1 MFTRM
6 IVTGLVILSLS
17 ARLPVYSA
25 GNSQTPQTT
34 QGSQS
39 EDVKSQIKKIS
50 IGDPVTITLINGK
63 TSRGYLTRIGDSE
76 FELGSAARDEYFTFR
91 YEEVTR
97 VDRGFDAG
105 FKKIQTSDDPATQAP
120 LTLDAR
126 ADAVR
131 LQITGLGLG
140 EYVKISL
147 RNGKKFYGL
156 ITRVDDYDF
165 DITDFNREVIFT
177 VRYSDVKKV
186 DRDRNRGKW
195 LLVSTLAM
203 GVGAV
208 VAVMLIA
215 RKGRDPRFPSPPFP
229 IRP

>member
-1 MFTRM
+1 MFTKT
-6 IVTGLVILSLS
+6 IVAVLLILSLS

-25 GNSQTPQTT
+25 VKSQAPKTT
-34 QGSQS
+34 QGSQI

-63 TSRGYLTRIGDSE
+63 TSLGYLTRIGDSE
-76 FELGSAARDEYFTFR
+76 FELGTAGRDAYFTFR
-91 YEEVTR
+91 YEEVAR

-105 FKKIQTSDDPATQAP
+105 FKKVQTGDDPAPQTT

-140 EYVKISL
+140 EYVKVSL

-165 DITDFNREVIFT
+165 DLTDFDRGVIFA

-186 DRDRNRGKW
+186 DRDRNRQKW
-195 LLVSTLAM
+195 LWVTVAAM
-203 GVGAV
+203 SAGSIIGTI
-208 VAVMLIA
+208 LIT
-215 RKGRDPRFPSPPFP
+215 RKGRDPKFSC
-229 IRP
+229 

>member
-1 MFTRM
+1 MFIRT
-6 IVTGLVILSLS
+6 IVIGLVILSLS

-25 GNSQTPQTT
+25 GISLTPQTT
-34 QGSQS
+34 QGSQI
-39 EDVKSQIKKIS
+39 EDVKAQIKKIS

-76 FELGSAARDEYFTFR
+76 FELGSAARDKYLTFK
-91 YEEVTR
+91 YEEVAR

-105 FKKIQTSDDPATQAP
+105 FKKIQTGDDPTTQTT

-131 LQITGLGLG
+131 LQIDGLGIG
-140 EYVKISL
+140 EYVKVSI

-156 ITRVDDYDF
+156 LTRVGDYEF
-165 DITDFNREVIFT
+165 DITDFSREAIFT

-186 DRDRNRGKW
+186 DHDRNRGKW
-195 LLVSTLAM
+195 LWVATAAM
-203 GVGAV
+203 SAGAIIG
-208 VAVMLIA
+208 VMLIT
-215 RKGRDPRFPSPPFP
+215 RKRQDPRFPSPPF
-229 IRP
+229 